1 MANGLAWLQND
12 LTDPDFHT
20 ITLGQFRVIRA
31 ETKKLLDEAVAARE
45 LHPCNT
51 AALAQLIQNV
61 NGGAMLSWAVYRQG
75 SLATWLRRD
84 LEMLLRPYRWS
95 PRSKRVVRVR

>member
-1 MANGLAWLQND
+1 MCVARSNVRTRHHLLSTLA
-12 LTDPDFHT
+12 
-20 ITLGQFRVIRA
+20 QFRAIRA

-61 NGGAMLSWAVYRQG
+61 SGGTLLSWAVYRQG

-84 LEMLLRPYRWS
+84 LEMLLRPYRS
-95 PRSKRVVRVR
+95 APRSQRIVKAR